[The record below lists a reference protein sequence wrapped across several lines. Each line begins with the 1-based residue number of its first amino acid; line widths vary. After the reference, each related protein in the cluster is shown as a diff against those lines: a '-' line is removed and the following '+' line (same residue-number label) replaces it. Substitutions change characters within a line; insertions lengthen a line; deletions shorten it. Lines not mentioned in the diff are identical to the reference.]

1 MVDAVCPSDRLS
13 FLRRN
18 IMTAIRKVLVVDD
31 DPVVGKSFHRVLSE
45 DKGYVVI
52 TAHNAAEALE
62 RMREQEVDLV
72 VTDIKMPGMDGVE
85 LAEEVRARRP
95 WTPVVII
102 TGYGSVANEQRAHA
116 AGVSAFVRKPLSPEM
131 IEEAAVFARQAP
143 DAPVQPV
150 SAHIVTPAEDAVVA
164 AAPEHRVRNI
174 ALFLAAPFIGLAYA
188 LALPAVGAAM
198 LVWEGS
204 KALKQS
210 AAARAAIRTVAML
223 AVAPF
228 IGLAFALLLPLVG
241 LVVLAWT
248 AAPALWDSFSAR
260 GAARVAGFA
269 LSPLLGLAYFLFL
282 PIAGTLTLAW
292 VAMHSPKEVTL
303 LK

>member
-1 MVDAVCPSDRLS
+1 MTA
-13 FLRRN
+13 LRR
-18 IMTAIRKVLVVDD
+18 VLVVDD
-31 DPVVGKSFHRVLSE
+31 DPVVGKSFHRVLSQ

-62 RMREQEVDLV
+62 RMRESEYDLV

-95 WTPVVII
+95 WTPVVIV
-102 TGYGSVANEQRAHA
+102 TGYGSTANEQRAHA

-131 IEEAAVFARQAP
+131 IEEAAVYARQAP
-143 DAPVQPV
+143 EAPVAPV
-150 SAHIVTPAEDAVVA
+150 VVQLVPRPQVATETAPAAS
-164 AAPEHRVRNI
+164 EHRVRNI

-188 LALPAVGAAM
+188 LALPMVGVAM
-198 LVWEGS
+198 LMWQGG
-204 KALKQS
+204 KAFSES
-210 AAARAAIRTVAML
+210 AAAQAAVRSAAML

-241 LVVLAWT
+241 LAMLAWT
-248 AAPALWDSFSAR
+248 GAPALWESFSAR
-260 GAARVAGFA
+260 GIARVTGLV

-282 PIAGTLTLAW
+282 PIAGTLTLIW
-292 VAMHSPKEVTL
+292 VAMHSMQTRTSL
-303 LK
+303 N